1 MSQDQSEITA
11 HVNALEPQE
20 DPLDLIVRLARG
32 ERSALAEMYDRHS
45 GELRSFARRLV
56 GDSEA
61 AEDLVHDVFLAL
73 PRAVARFE
81 GRSTLRTF
89 LFAIAVRHCQN
100 HVRAA
105 TRRRNASER
114 LARELRSEAHTEEP
128 HDARL
133 ASALTRGL
141 DSLPLDQ
148 RLAFVVC
155 VIEERSSIEA
165 SVILN
170 APEATI
176 RTRLHR
182 AKQKLRDYLSKEGYA

>member
-1 MSQDQSEITA
+1 MSHDHPEITA
-11 HVNALEPQE
+11 HVNALPPED

-56 GDSEA
+56 GEPEA

-100 HVRAA
+100 HVRTA
-105 TRRRNASER
+105 TRRRKASER
-114 LARELRSEAHTEEP
+114 LARELETEVHAEEP

-133 ASALTRGL
+133 ASALTRAL

-155 VIEERSSIEA
+155 VIEERSSTEA

-170 APEATI
+170 APEATV

-182 AKQKLRDYLSKEGYA
+182 AKQKLREHLSKEGYA